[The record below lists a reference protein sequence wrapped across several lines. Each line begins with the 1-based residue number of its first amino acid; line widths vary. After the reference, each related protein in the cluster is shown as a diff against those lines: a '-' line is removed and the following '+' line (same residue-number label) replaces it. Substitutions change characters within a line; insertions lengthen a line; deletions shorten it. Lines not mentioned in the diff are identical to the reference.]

1 MKVLLLCVAML
12 CLMPSAFGQR
22 RTLHLPKAHSNDT
35 TNFWYQTEKKREQ
48 TIGLNA
54 VESSPNPVHF
64 RLSITGGTILD
75 VWQKDNQFFGAVTI
89 WVKDTDEALWSFERI
104 HSQQYKFEPETAAA
118 IGQLVISSGI
128 IELPS
133 EENIPG
139 WQKGIDGEE
148 IVVQYSNSKAYYL
161 KNYWTPSAQKG
172 LPEALL
178 VQKFCNTIFELA
190 NMKVVRKSFV
200 DGTPF
205 QCYTTDGSMTT
216 CKIVRSMAE
225 YWQYKRS
232 VSQFL
237 RQNKKKIN

>member
-1 MKVLLLCVAML
+1 ML
-12 CLMPSAFGQR
+12 WLMPSAFGQR
-22 RTLHLPKAHSNDT
+22 RTLHLPRARPNDT
-35 TNFWYQTEKKREQ
+35 TNFWHQYAKEREQ

-54 VESSPNPVHF
+54 VEISPYPFHF
-64 RLSITGGTILD
+64 RLSGTGGTIVD
-75 VWQKDNQFFGAVTI
+75 VWQQDNQFSGTATI
-89 WVKDTDEALWSFERI
+89 WVKDADEALKHTERI
-104 HSQQYKFEPETAAA
+104 YSQQYKFSPEQATT